1 MEKKR
6 DFVEE
11 KPNNMYRTPKYI
23 VCQNLGIISDNGD
36 VELCSFDT
44 FFRRTP
50 ERDAIY
56 ETLFEKRNFIDGKR
70 LPSTITQREYV
81 D

>member
-1 MEKKR
+1 MEKNI
-6 DFVEE
+6 DFMNKASNV
-11 KPNNMYRTPKYI
+11 YRTPKYI
-23 VCQNLGIISDNGD
+23 IRQVIGIIDEDGD
-36 VELCSFDT
+36 TELLSLDT

-56 ETLFEKRNFIDGKR
+56 EALFEKRILLNGRR
-70 LPSTITQREYV
+70 LPSTITEREYV